1 MKLRSGGVADNTF
14 TSLDQPS
21 QCSSAHGSASCEHP
35 SDIKPPWSLT
45 ATQVS
50 SRELAGK
57 KLQGY
62 DKRDI
67 TYEVHTVCLAK
78 LFITDT

>member
-1 MKLRSGGVADNTF
+1 M
-14 TSLDQPS
+14 
-21 QCSSAHGSASCEHP
+21 HP
-35 SDIKPPWSLT
+35 SDITSLLCLT

-67 TYEVHTVCLAK
+67 TYEVHPVCPTK
-78 LFITDT
+78 LFVTDTHKNLSHEDVRKVCVSVAGASIAL

>member
-1 MKLRSGGVADNTF
+1 MT
-14 TSLDQPS
+14 
-21 QCSSAHGSASCEHP
+21 
-35 SDIKPPWSLT
+35 PPLYLT
-45 ATQVS
+45 ASQVS

-78 LFITDT
+78 LFVTDILRIYRMKMLGRYVCL

>member
-1 MKLRSGGVADNTF
+1 MDLRHV
-14 TSLDQPS
+14 
-21 QCSSAHGSASCEHP
+21 
-35 SDIKPPWSLT
+35 SDRPESPNLFCTLI

-62 DKRDI
+62 QKRDI
-67 TYEVHTVCLAK
+67 TYEVHVAIWPNSSLLTNMQKNLSHEDVK
-78 LFITDT
+78 KVS

>member
-1 MKLRSGGVADNTF
+1 M
-14 TSLDQPS
+14 
-21 QCSSAHGSASCEHP
+21 
-35 SDIKPPWSLT
+35 PPPSLT

-67 TYEVHTVCLAK
+67 TYEVHTVCHAK
-78 LFITDT
+78 LFVTDIHKNLSHEDVRKVCVSIAGSSKLL